1 LTVESDIS
9 DIFAL
14 LSRLDERLDVV
25 TDAMERMERMLDLIL
40 DQSGVLTVIDP
51 LKQAPP

>member
-1 LTVESDIS
+1 MTVESDIT

-40 DQSGVLTVIDP
+40 DQSGVLSVDP